1 MDVPDPATEE
11 WIERAISDLTDEAL
25 IDVVATLRA
34 RGGRQAELVDRVLE
48 LRGKH
53 VPAVGKQA
61 LAPLGATVIDDTVL
75 DVERRVEEGVVDAGR
90 PRRESPG
97 WGGDLVSGARFAG
110 YVIEGVAGRGGMGVV
125 YRAGQLR
132 PSRIVAL
139 KVISPELADDS
150 GFRERFTH
158 ESEIAASIEHSNVIP
173 VYEVGEESH
182 RLFIVMR
189 YVEGT
194 DLGRVIAAEGRVT
207 PRRAVQIL
215 VQLTSALDA
224 AHARGLVHR
233 DVKPANVLI
242 ARESSADHVY
252 LTDFGLAKFAV
263 SGGPTRTGMFVGTLD
278 YAAPEQFEGRRVD
291 ARTDVYAAGCV
302 LYNMLTGGVPFPR
315 ESEAAIMW
323 AHLSASPPSVRNA
336 VPTLPDEFDAVI
348 ARAMAKDPDDRYPS
362 AGDLARD
369 AVAAADRQR
378 ATAREG
384 SVATG
389 RAAPT
394 AGSPPIASTTP
405 EVPPQLGDA
414 GARAKAQAGPPG
426 DRQSTQAPAR
436 PRSRARIAVIA
447 AGALIAIAIVLL
459 AVSGALSTS
468 SHRSPNAN
476 NSRLNKPKPKLPPA
490 PTTKTFADSKLGV
503 SFAYPAS
510 WIPHALTGIPAAD
523 FKVADFGTGTG
534 TAGTECA
541 LVILRGGGPAS
552 SSQQAQI
559 AYVRGQ
565 TVYEASRA
573 KHYKVLA
580 IEAEQGVNIAGVGLL
595 SIDDAEGDH
604 IAFFFRGRDIYFFV
618 CTTPPGELTQVDQQ
632 AFQPLI
638 ASFRLG

>member
-1 MDVPDPATEE
+1 MDVPVTVTEE
-11 WIERAISDLTDEAL
+11 WIERAISGLTDEAL
-25 IDVVATLRA
+25 TDVVATLRG

-48 LRGKH
+48 LRGKL
-53 VPAVGKQA
+53 VPAVGEQA
-61 LAPLGATVIDDTVL
+61 SAPLGATVIDDTVL
-75 DVERRVEEGVVDAGR
+75 DAERPVEEPVVEAGR
-90 PRRESPG
+90 PSRESLG
-97 WGGDLVSGARFAG
+97 WGGDLASGARFAG

-150 GFRERFTH
+150 GFRDRFTN

-173 VYEVGEESH
+173 VYEVGEECH

-263 SGGPTRTGMFVGTLD
+263 SGGLTRTGMFVGTID

-302 LYNMLTGGVPFPR
+302 LYNMLSGSVPFPR

-323 AHLSASPPSVRNA
+323 AHLSASPPSVRDA

-362 AGDLARD
+362 AGDLGRD

-378 ATAREG
+378 AT
-384 SVATG
+384 G

-394 AGSPPIASTTP
+394 PGSPPSASTTP
-405 EVPPQLGDA
+405 EGPPQLGDA
-414 GARAKAQAGPPG
+414 GARARARAGSPG
-426 DRQSTQAPAR
+426 GRQPTVLPAR
-436 PRSRARIAVIA
+436 ARPRARIAVIA
-447 AGALIAIAIVLL
+447 AGTLIVIAFVLL
-459 AVSGALSTS
+459 AVSGAFSSS

-476 NSRLNKPKPKLPPA
+476 NSRLNKPKPLPA
-490 PTTKTFADSKLGV
+490 PTTKTFADSKLGL

-510 WIPHALTGIPAAD
+510 WIPLTLAGTVDTIV
-523 FKVADFGTGTG
+523 VADFGTGTG
-534 TAGTECA
+534 AAETRCA
-541 LVILRGGGPAS
+541 LLRELGFGPAF

-559 AYVRGQ
+559 AYVRGRAAHA
-565 TVYEASRA
+565 ASLA
-573 KHYKVLA
+573 KHYKVLD
-580 IEAEQGVNIAGVGLL
+580 IEAEQGGNIAGVGLL
-595 SIDDAEGDH
+595 SIDDALGDH
-604 IAFFFRGRDIYFFV
+604 IAFFFRGRDLYVFDCI
-618 CTTPPGELTQVDQQ
+618 TPAAELTQVDQQ
-632 AFQPLI
+632 AFRPLI

>member
-323 AHLSASPPSVRNA
+323 AHLSASPPSA
-336 VPTLPDEFDAVI
+336 C
-348 ARAMAKDPDDRYPS
+348 S
-362 AGDLARD
+362 
-369 AVAAADRQR
+369 
-378 ATAREG
+378 G
-384 SVATG
+384 S
-389 RAAPT
+389 
-394 AGSPPIASTTP
+394 
-405 EVPPQLGDA
+405 
-414 GARAKAQAGPPG
+414 
-426 DRQSTQAPAR
+426 
-436 PRSRARIAVIA
+436 
-447 AGALIAIAIVLL
+447 
-459 AVSGALSTS
+459 
-468 SHRSPNAN
+468 
-476 NSRLNKPKPKLPPA
+476 
-490 PTTKTFADSKLGV
+490 
-503 SFAYPAS
+503 
-510 WIPHALTGIPAAD
+510 
-523 FKVADFGTGTG
+523 
-534 TAGTECA
+534 
-541 LVILRGGGPAS
+541 
-552 SSQQAQI
+552 
-559 AYVRGQ
+559 
-565 TVYEASRA
+565 
-573 KHYKVLA
+573 
-580 IEAEQGVNIAGVGLL
+580 
-595 SIDDAEGDH
+595 
-604 IAFFFRGRDIYFFV
+604 
-618 CTTPPGELTQVDQQ
+618 
-632 AFQPLI
+632 
-638 ASFRLG
+638 

>member
-1 MDVPDPATEE
+1 MDVPVTVTEE
-11 WIERAISDLTDEAL
+11 WIERAISGLTDEAL
-25 IDVVATLRA
+25 TDVVATLRG

-48 LRGKH
+48 LRGKL
-53 VPAVGKQA
+53 VPAVGEQA
-61 LAPLGATVIDDTVL
+61 SAPLGATVIDDTVL
-75 DVERRVEEGVVDAGR
+75 DAERRVEEPVVDAGR

-97 WGGDLVSGARFAG
+97 WGGDLASGARFAG

-150 GFRERFTH
+150 GFRDRFTN

-173 VYEVGEESH
+173 VYEVGEECH

-215 VQLTSALDA
+215 AQLTSALDA

-263 SGGPTRTGMFVGTLD
+263 SGGLTRTGMFVGTID

-302 LYNMLTGGVPFPR
+302 LYNMLSGSVPFPR

-323 AHLSASPPSVRNA
+323 AHLSASPPSVRDA

-362 AGDLARD
+362 AGDLGRD

-378 ATAREG
+378 ATVRQG

-394 AGSPPIASTTP
+394 PGSPPSASTTP
-405 EVPPQLGDA
+405 EGPPQLGDA
-414 GARAKAQAGPPG
+414 GARAQARAGSPG
-426 DRQSTQAPAR
+426 GRQPTVLPAR
-436 PRSRARIAVIA
+436 ARPRARIAVIA
-447 AGALIAIAIVLL
+447 AGTLIVIAFVLL
-459 AVSGALSTS
+459 AVSGALSSS

-476 NSRLNKPKPKLPPA
+476 NSRLNKPKPLPA
-490 PTTKTFADSKLGV
+490 PTTKTFADSKLGL

-510 WIPHALTGIPAAD
+510 WIPHMLTGTAD
-523 FKVADFGTGTG
+523 RIVVADFGTGTG
-534 TAGTECA
+534 AAVTECA
-541 LVILRGGGPAS
+541 LVILRGGAPAS

-559 AYVRGQ
+559 AYVRAQ
-565 TVYEASRA
+565 AANEASRA
-573 KHYKVLA
+573 KHYKVLH

-595 SIDDAEGDH
+595 SIDDALGDH

-618 CTTPPGELTQVDQQ
+618 CTTPPAELTQVDQQ

>member
-1 MDVPDPATEE
+1 MDVPDTLTEE
-11 WIERAISDLTDEAL
+11 WIERAISGLTDEAL

-75 DVERRVEEGVVDAGR
+75 DAERRVEEPVVDVGR

-97 WGGDLVSGARFAG
+97 WGGDLASGARFAG

-158 ESEIAASIEHSNVIP
+158 ESEIAASIEHSHVIP

-215 VQLTSALDA
+215 AQLTSALDA
-224 AHARGLVHR
+224 AHAHGLVHR

-263 SGGPTRTGMFVGTLD
+263 SGGLTRTGMFVGTID

-302 LYNMLTGGVPFPR
+302 LYNMLTGSVPFPC

-323 AHLSASPPSVRNA
+323 AHLSASPPSVRDA
-336 VPTLPDEFDAVI
+336 VPTLPDEFDAVV

-362 AGDLARD
+362 AGDLGRD

-378 ATAREG
+378 ATVRQG

-394 AGSPPIASTTP
+394 PGSLPSASTTP
-405 EVPPQLGDA
+405 EGPRQPGDA
-414 GARAKAQAGPPG
+414 AARAQARAGSPG
-426 DRQSTQAPAR
+426 GRQPTVLPAR
-436 PRSRARIAVIA
+436 ARPRARIAVIA
-447 AGALIAIAIVLL
+447 AGTLIAIAIVLL
-459 AVSGALSTS
+459 AVSGAFSSS
-468 SHRSPNAN
+468 SHRSPNAS
-476 NSRLNKPKPKLPPA
+476 NSRLDKPKPLPA
-490 PTTKTFADSKLGV
+490 PTTKTFADSKLGL

-510 WIPHALTGIPAAD
+510 WIPHTLTGIPAAD
-523 FKVADFGTGTG
+523 FEVADFGTGTG
-534 TAGTECA
+534 AAVTECA
-541 LVILRGGGPAS
+541 LVILRGGAPAS

-559 AYVRGQ
+559 AYVRAQ
-565 TVYEASRA
+565 AANEASRA
-573 KHYKVLA
+573 KHYKVLD
-580 IEAEQGVNIAGVGLL
+580 IQAEQGVNIAGVGLL
-595 SIDDAEGDH
+595 SIDDALGDH
-604 IAFFFRGRDIYFFV
+604 LAFFFRGRDIYFFA
-618 CTTPPGELTQVDQQ
+618 CTTPPAELTQVDQQ
-632 AFQPLI
+632 AFRPLI